1 MPSNSFETWRTV
13 RAKALNEI
21 VAAHRMIGGTGRG
34 RRYATQQI
42 NHAYA
47 MLLSSQFQGFCRS
60 LHAESIDQLVRSVG
74 TSNLARILQA
84 EFIHGRKL
92 DHGNPNPGNIGA
104 DFNRLGLW
112 FWQDVLAH
120 DSQNQAR
127 KAALEL
133 LNEWRNAIAHQ
144 DFDPHRLGGINYLQI
159 AHVRSWRA
167 ACDGLAVSFDEVL
180 RVHLQNVTGKFPW

>member
-1 MPSNSFETWRTV
+1 MS
-13 RAKALNEI
+13 RAKALDEI
-21 VAAHRMIGGTGRG
+21 VAAHRMVGGTGRG

-60 LHAESIDQLVRSVG
+60 LHAESVDQIVRSVG
-74 TSNLARILQA
+74 ASKLARILRA

-104 DFNRLGLW
+104 DFNRLGLL

-120 DSQNQAR
+120 DNQSQAR
-127 KAALEL
+127 KASLEL

-144 DFDPHRLGGINYLQI
+144 DFDSTQLGGITNLQI
-159 AHVRSWRA
+159 AHVRRWRT
-167 ACDGLAVSFDEVL
+167 ACDGLAVSFDEIM
-180 RVHLQNVTGKFPW
+180 RVHLQNVTGTSPW